1 MYYEN
6 LLASQSFFAS
16 MYKRDKH
23 LHETLYRAF
32 YFCSTGDGVKKCTDR
47 VKFEEKLVTD
57 KNNGDAW
64 AKNWRLE
71 DSFEAGKMKALGDG
85 NVNDKY

>member
-1 MYYEN
+1 M
-6 LLASQSFFAS
+6 
-16 MYKRDKH
+16 
-23 LHETLYRAF
+23 
-32 YFCSTGDGVKKCTDR
+32 CTDR

-57 KNNGDAW
+57 KTNGDVW

-71 DSFEAGKMKALGDG
+71 KSFKAGKMKALGDG